1 MEEEFVID
9 ERAAHEL
16 ATLAIPRLLVSYA
29 TPAIIALIAL
39 AAYETVDSLFVG
51 RFVGDRGLSVV
62 MLGFP
67 FFMLLHSCCNVVRVG
82 ATSILSRQ
90 LGAGD
95 AKGAAK
101 TIGNCLVGLA
111 VFGVFIAL
119 IGYLLTIPILKL
131 CGAPPDLLEEGKQYA
146 GIITLGAPFL
156 FLCFGTSSL
165 LRATGHPNK
174 SLYVILVSCGINIIF
189 DYIFVG
195 ILPWGVFGAAFATV
209 LSQVVGAVY
218 GVAHF
223 LRKEAEYPLA
233 RSDFA
238 LSYALIKE
246 MCGIGFGYAA
256 LEMNLIITVI
266 VTLNMLTRYGGE
278 HALAQNMVVESCIA
292 FLYLP
297 LSGVDEALQ
306 PIIGYNYG
314 AGNKE
319 RTRKAIFY
327 AMAASAIFLFLAML
341 VVEAGAEI
349 IAGFFIDNDP
359 EFVAATALALRI
371 VFILA
376 PLVTGVFIVPGVL
389 SALGEA
395 KENLWL
401 TIGSQVLVQIPAL
414 LILPRLLGVYGVWY
428 SYPLYDIAG
437 ASLGIW
443 LLWRSMRRHGLTLS
457 TASVKPEGPGEE
469 PTEEPP
475 AV

>member
-1 MEEEFVID
+1 MEDELVID
-9 ERAAHEL
+9 EQAAHEL
-16 ATLAIPRLLVSYA
+16 ATLPIPRLLISYA

-95 AKGAAK
+95 KKGAAK
-101 TIGNCLVGLA
+101 TIGNCLVGLT
-111 VFGVFIAL
+111 VFGLFIAL
-119 IGYLLTIPILKL
+119 AGYLLTIPILKL
-131 CGAPPDLLEEGKQYA
+131 CGAPPELLEEGKRYA
-146 GIITLGAPFL
+146 GVITLGAPFL

-174 SLYVILVSCGINIIF
+174 ALYVILVSCGINIFF

-195 ILPWGVFGAAFATV
+195 IIPWGVFGAAFATV

-218 GVAHF
+218 GVVHF
-223 LRKEAEYPLA
+223 LRKDAEYPLERA
-233 RSDFA
+233 DFS
-238 LSYALIKE
+238 LSYGLIKD

-278 HALAQNMVVESCIA
+278 NALAQNMVVESCIA

-297 LSGVDEALQ
+297 LAGVDEALQ
-306 PIIGYNYG
+306 PIIGYNFG
-314 AGNKE
+314 AGNRE

-327 AMAASAIFLFLAML
+327 AMAAAALFLVLALL
-341 VVEAGAEI
+341 VVEAGAEV
-349 IAGFFIDNDP
+349 IAGFFVGNDP
-359 EFVAATALALRI
+359 EFVAETARALRI

-401 TIGSQVLVQIPAL
+401 TIGSQVFVQIPAL
-414 LILPRLLGVYGVWY
+414 LLLPRFFGVNGVWY

-437 ASLGIW
+437 AALGIW
-443 LLWRSMRRHGLTLS
+443 LLWRSMRRHGLTL
-457 TASVKPEGPGEE
+457 ARGPERNEE